1 MVRDELDSLCD
12 YIESPAVN
20 EAKASRKSAPVS
32 MKVLRVVVLTV
43 VEKTAARLSTQDA
56 KLAMLEAKL
65 NALQAKGVRL
75 VA

>member
-12 YIESPAVN
+12 YIESPAAN
-20 EAKASRKSAPVS
+20 ETKASRKSAPVS

-43 VEKTAARLSTQDA
+43 VEKTAARPSTQDA

-65 NALQAKGVRL
+65 NALEAKGVRL